1 MDSLTYWKNQP
12 TDKAHLLNGFKGTW
26 NFSDHNLIPEPI
38 RNFVIEAFPKFEK
51 FKQIPLEDINK
62 TMNDIWEGPGSM
74 PKLISLT
81 YELRAQRTSK
91 SSSQENLDPVKTIDD
106 FSDEEKSTISPSE
119 IEDK

>member
-26 NFSDHNLIPEPI
+26 NFSDHNLIPEAI

-106 FSDEEKSTISPSE
+106 FSDEEKSKISPSE
-119 IEDK
+119 IEDN